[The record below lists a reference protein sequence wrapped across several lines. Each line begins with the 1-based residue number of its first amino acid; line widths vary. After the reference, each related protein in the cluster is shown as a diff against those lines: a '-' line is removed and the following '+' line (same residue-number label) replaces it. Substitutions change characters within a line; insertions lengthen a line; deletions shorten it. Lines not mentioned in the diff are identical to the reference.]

1 MPDTTI
7 RCAATVPA
15 SSVPAAMRTGRRAAA
30 TSPLA
35 STESSGISSASA
47 TSWSDGPKLIRP

>member
-1 MPDTTI
+1 
-7 RCAATVPA
+7 
-15 SSVPAAMRTGRRAAA
+15 MRTEWRAAA

-35 STESSGISSASA
+35 STEFSGIDSASA